1 MAGQPMT
8 DEVLEQR
15 SSDRKSILRNA
26 LIYTPVALVALVLF
40 MISLSA
46 LLSGNGGATVPVVI
60 LALIGTALVYEAVA
74 ALRDL
79 RAEPVVTAGEVD
91 RIWKKSRL
99 LIFGRQDYLLIQKRV
114 FEVGPVAAMELS
126 VGEAVSVQHW
136 PNTLRVIT
144 VERVRGDRKS

>member
-1 MAGQPMT
+1 MT
-8 DEVLEQR
+8 NDVLEQR

-26 LIYTPVALVALVLF
+26 LIYTPAALVALVLF
-40 MISLSA
+40 MIPLFA
-46 LLSGNGGATVPVVI
+46 LLSGEGGATVPAVI
-60 LALIGTALVYEAVA
+60 LALLVTALVYEAVA

-79 RAEPVVTAGEVD
+79 RSEPVVTVGEVD

-99 LIFGRQDYLLIQKRV
+99 LIFGRQNYLLIQKRV
-114 FEVGPVAAMELS
+114 FEVGPVTAMELS
-126 VGEAVSVQHW
+126 VGEAISVQHW